1 MITVTDSAVKQLK
14 SLIEGEPAET
24 AGKSIRLFV
33 QKGGCCSNPNYGMA
47 LDEPKEDDEVLDR
60 GGVQFVVDPGSAEK
74 LRGSVIDFHEGPE
87 GSGFRIQN
95 SSPAEHACGCDHEEG
110 QGGCCQS

>member
-14 SLIEGEPAET
+14 SLIEVEPGKP
-24 AGKSIRLFV
+24 AGKSVRLFV

-47 LDEPKEDDEVLDR
+47 LDDRQEGDEVLDH
-60 GGVQFVVDPGSAEK
+60 GGIQFLVDAASAEK
-74 LRGSVIDFHEGPE
+74 LRGSTIDFLEGPE

-95 SSPAEHACGCDHEEG
+95 SPPAAHSCGCNHEDG
-110 QGGCCQS
+110 HGGCC